1 MVEKQIEIERLR
13 EEIEGMKGDNFEY
26 AMAGEILGQRISE
39 EEEKREELMGMLRDA
54 QSSINDI
61 QNQIDQI
68 NTQRESSILLAQL
81 SMLKSEINPRDEE
94 A

>member
-68 NTQRESSILLAQL
+68 NTQREASIILAQL